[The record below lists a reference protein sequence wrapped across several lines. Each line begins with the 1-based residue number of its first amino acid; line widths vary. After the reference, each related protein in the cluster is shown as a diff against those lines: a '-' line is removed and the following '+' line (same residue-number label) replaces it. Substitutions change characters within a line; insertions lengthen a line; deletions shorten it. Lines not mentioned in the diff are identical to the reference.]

1 MSEER
6 SIIELTVPAGDVDE
20 AVDRVC
26 SEWGVDRESVQVD
39 VLDAPSA
46 GADRSL
52 VRITLMADDSDL
64 DQDMDAEMSVD
75 MEDGMGADSDPELQQ
90 AQTVLRTLL
99 QKMRL
104 PAEVVASR
112 GEPETEAD
120 SPVLLLD
127 VRGNDLD
134 PLIGRQGETVAA
146 LQYIVRL
153 ILSKEFGH
161 SVDVVVDVQGHKQ
174 RREEQL
180 RRMAR
185 RMAEQAA
192 ERQRV
197 MTLEPMPA
205 NERRLIH
212 LELRDHPD
220 VTTES
225 IGEGTHRKVTIIP
238 RQKTAGS

>member
-26 SEWGVDRESVQVD
+26 NEWGVARESVQVD
-39 VLDAPSA
+39 VLDAPGA

-52 VRITLMADDSDL
+52 VRITLMADESDL
-64 DQDMDAEMSVD
+64 DQDMDAD
-75 MEDGMGADSDPELQQ
+75 MLDPDADPELQQ
-90 AQTVLRTLL
+90 AQTVLETLL
-99 QKMRL
+99 EHMHLR
-104 PAEVVASR
+104 AEVVATR

-120 SPVLLLD
+120 SPVMMLD
-127 VRGNDLD
+127 VRGDDLD

-225 IGEGTHRKVTIIP
+225 IGEGTHRKVTIVP

>member
-1 MSEER
+1 M
-6 SIIELTVPAGDVDE
+6 VDSDM
-20 AVDRVC
+20 VD
-26 SEWGVDRESVQVD
+26 
-39 VLDAPSA
+39 LDA
-46 GADRSL
+46 
-52 VRITLMADDSDL
+52 
-64 DQDMDAEMSVD
+64 
-75 MEDGMGADSDPELQQ
+75 DPELQQ
-90 AQTVLRTLL
+90 AQTVLETLL
-99 QKMRL
+99 EHMHLR
-104 PAEVVASR
+104 AEVVASR

-120 SPVLLLD
+120 SPVMLLD
-127 VRGNDLD
+127 VRGDDLD

-225 IGEGTHRKVTIIP
+225 IGEGTHRKVTIVP

>member
-1 MSEER
+1 MKCER

-26 SEWGVDRESVQVD
+26 SEWGVARDSVQVD
-39 VLDAPSA
+39 VLDAPGA

-52 VRITLMADDSDL
+52 VRITMMGSESDL
-64 DQDMDAEMSVD
+64 DQDMVDPELVDLDA
-75 MEDGMGADSDPELQQ
+75 DPELQQ
-90 AQTVLRTLL
+90 AQTVLETLL
-99 QKMRL
+99 EHMHLR
-104 PAEVVASR
+104 AEVVAIR

-120 SPVLLLD
+120 SPVMLLD
-127 VRGNDLD
+127 VRGDDLD

-225 IGEGTHRKVTIIP
+225 IGEGTHRKVTIVP

>member
-26 SEWGVDRESVQVD
+26 SEWGVARESVQVD
-39 VLDAPSA
+39 VLDAPGA

-52 VRITLMADDSDL
+52 VRITLVAAESDL
-64 DQDMDAEMSVD
+64 DQDMDQDQDMVD
-75 MEDGMGADSDPELQQ
+75 PDSDPELQQ
-90 AQTVLRTLL
+90 AQTVLENLL
-99 QKMRL
+99 EHMHL

-120 SPVLLLD
+120 SPVMLLD

-225 IGEGTHRKVTIIP
+225 IGEGTHRKVTIVP
-238 RQKTAGS
+238 RQKTAGT